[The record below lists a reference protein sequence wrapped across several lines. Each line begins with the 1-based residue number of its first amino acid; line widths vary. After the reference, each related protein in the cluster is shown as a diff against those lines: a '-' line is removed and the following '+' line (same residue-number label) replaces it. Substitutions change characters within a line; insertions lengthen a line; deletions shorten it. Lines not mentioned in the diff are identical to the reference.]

1 VAANSSKTIAAGG
14 VLALVTAVAAF
25 VQPWEGRKLQPY
37 KDIVGRITW
46 CDGITNGTPK
56 DNYTPAECDA
66 LLRDEIAIHLR
77 GVAKCVKRPL
87 AEHEWIAVASW
98 TYNVG
103 VSAACQS
110 TLVQQINEGAPGYV
124 WCKQLLR
131 WDRAGGKKVRGL
143 TRRREAEYR
152 VCMGQ
157 E

>member
-1 VAANSSKTIAAGG
+1 MSRGKLIAGGG
-14 VLALVTAVAAF
+14 VLALVAAVSAF

-37 KDIVGRITW
+37 RDIVNVLTV
-46 CDGITNGTPK
+46 CDGITRDVQNRE
-56 DNYTPAECDA
+56 YTPAECDA

-77 GVAKCVKRPL
+77 GVAKCIKRPL
-87 AEHEWIAVASW
+87 LENEWVAVGSW

-103 VSAACQS
+103 VRAACQS
-110 TLVQQINEGAPGYV
+110 TLVEQINVGFPGAV

-152 VCMGQ
+152 VCVGG